1 MLVYKADY
9 EECCEC
15 YTLHRL
21 KVHEYEFFVQYH
33 EYTLI
38 ENIKKTIRLHGVLL
52 RIEKQKAVESNK
64 EKDMKEFSL
73 DAISSPFNK
82 LQLLSENSINA
93 NDTMRKE
100 MEFHVYFASQYC

>member
-1 MLVYKADY
+1 MLHITPVKGTWVWVFCSISWVYTDRKF
-9 EECCEC
+9 
-15 YTLHRL
+15 
-21 KVHEYEFFVQYH
+21 K
-33 EYTLI
+33 
-38 ENIKKTIRLHGVLL
+38 KKTIRLHGVLL

-100 MEFHVYFASQYC
+100 MEFHVYFASQ